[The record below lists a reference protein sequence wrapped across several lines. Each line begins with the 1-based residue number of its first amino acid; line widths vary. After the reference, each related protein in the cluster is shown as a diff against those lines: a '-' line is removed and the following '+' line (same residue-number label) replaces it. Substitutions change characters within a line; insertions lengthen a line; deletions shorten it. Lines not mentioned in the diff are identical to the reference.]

1 MVSRRVVLVTA
12 PLGAAAAVYAA
23 VRADLP
29 GRLSADGA
37 QPSPTTS
44 RPSPTTATPAP
55 ASATTPTPTTTA
67 TPTTPTPTTTATR
80 RPPAPTLAALRRE
93 LTALQRRHG
102 VDLSVAASDGR
113 AGRTFT
119 YNTGTTIEAASTAK
133 ADVVAVLL
141 LQHQD
146 RGTAITS
153 RQLDLARQAIRVSD
167 HESAWALFREV
178 GLAAGLEAGNRRLGL
193 HETQCFD
200 YSWGLTRTTALDQLR
215 LIGQLGAAGT
225 KASVLSARSADVL
238 LDLMGD
244 VVPEQRWGVSAAA
257 EDGEQ
262 VCLKNGWLP
271 RSKLGGLWIVNSIGR
286 VTSSRVDLRLAV
298 LSQRW
303 RSQVAGIAAVEEAS
317 ALVRR
322 HLLP

>member
-29 GRLSADGA
+29 GRLSADDA
-37 QPSPTTS
+37 LPSPTTS
-44 RPSPTTATPAP
+44 RPPPTTAAP
-55 ASATTPTPTTTA
+55 TTASATTTATSTTTTA
-67 TPTTPTPTTTATR
+67 TATPTTTATR
-80 RPPAPTLAALRRE
+80 RPAAPTLTALRRE

-102 VDLSVAASDGR
+102 VDLAVAASDGR
-113 AGRTFT
+113 TRRTFT
-119 YNTGTTIEAASTAK
+119 HNPGTTIEAASIAK
-133 ADVVAVLL
+133 ADLVAVLL

-146 RGTAITS
+146 RGTSITS
-153 RQLDLARQAIRVSD
+153 RQLGLARQAIRVSD
-167 HESAWALFREV
+167 HEAAWALFREV

-193 HETQCFD
+193 RETQCFD
-200 YSWGLTRTTALDQLR
+200 YSWGLTRTTAADQLR
-215 LIGQLGAAGT
+215 LIGQLDAAGT
-225 KASVLSARSADVL
+225 RASVLTAASADIL
-238 LDLMGD
+238 LDLMGT

-257 EDGEQ
+257 RDGDR

-286 VTSSRVDLRLAV
+286 VTGPTVDLRLAV

-303 RSQVAGIAAVEEAS
+303 RSQGAGIAAVEEVS